1 MKNTKTK
8 NNSISILL
16 VFNILLLGIF
26 FYMIDKNLNQN
37 KLALE
42 NFKSS
47 ANKSNDQL
55 TKIIDDVNFS
65 NKEISALN
73 LKISVLNEELNI
85 FNKSIS
91 KNENDLAE
99 LQLKMKDVKVD
110 LNKVLDMTELQNRKL
125 YVSE

>member
-1 MKNTKTK
+1 MKNIK
-8 NNSISILL
+8 NKSNFISILIM
-16 VFNILLLGIF
+16 FNIFLVGICF
-26 FYMIDKNLNQN
+26 FVIGKNLNQN
-37 KLALE
+37 KLVLE

-47 ANKSNDQL
+47 INKTNNQL
-55 TKIIDDVNFS
+55 AKIIDDVNFS

-73 LKISVLNEELNI
+73 LKVSVLNEELNI

-91 KNENDLAE
+91 KNEDDLKQ
-99 LQLKMKDVKVD
+99 LQLKMKDVMID

>member
-16 VFNILLLGIF
+16 AFNILLMSIF
-26 FYMIDKNLNQN
+26 FYIIDKNLNQN

-47 ANKSNDQL
+47 VNKSNVQL
-55 TKIIDDVNFS
+55 TKIINDADFS

-73 LKISVLNEELNI
+73 LKISVLNEELSI

-91 KNENDLAE
+91 KNENDLTE